1 MATFTFGTRCSVMW
15 KYMWQFSFKNSS
27 ALTRMEHTNSE
38 LEIKEEKRYTLTSW
52 SSFNKC
58 FCFFMV
64 AACNVRSP
72 YSYSH
77 TRREKKK
84 TKENHTYK
92 IYRFV
97 AHWLLLQITIQPNE
111 CEMNEVGFG
120 QGKAFF
126 FRFNQKI
133 QSIYVSMCLS
143 IWRGERENSR
153 KWVFFNS
160 AFASVSFSKFPSTIF
175 RSCANGPTVVNRKC
189 VYLCVWWPFFP
200 FAIRSYHFHHP
211 FLSHL
216 YISLSLSAFH
226 SLVSFECLIIFA

>member
-1 MATFTFGTRCSVMW
+1 MFEAPIHILTQEERRRKQKRIIHTKFIALLHIGFCSKLRFNLMNAKW
-15 KYMWQFSFKNSS
+15 TKL
-27 ALTRMEHTNSE
+27 ALA
-38 LEIKEEKRYTLTSW
+38 KEKRF
-52 SSFNKC
+52 SSDSIRKFN
-58 FCFFMV
+58 
-64 AACNVRSP
+64 
-72 YSYSH
+72 
-77 TRREKKK
+77 
-84 TKENHTYK
+84 
-92 IYRFV
+92 
-97 AHWLLLQITIQPNE
+97 L
-111 CEMNEVGFG
+111 
-120 QGKAFF
+120 
-126 FRFNQKI
+126 
-133 QSIYVSMCLS
+133 SMCLS